1 MRYAVAAASAILTIT
16 ALCDIAVAG
25 GAAGIRGGGGV
36 RPSTGYSRG
45 ISAYKHSGQ
54 GGSLVRSYRATIIC
68 HSSRGSSYSHF
79 GKAVGWRYVKDHGWR
94 RHQHNQT
101 PQPASATEFVPSSPY
116 RFLADEPGRYLGS
129 GAF

>member
-16 ALCDIAVAG
+16 LSDIAIAG
-25 GAAGIRGGGGV
+25 SAPGVRGGGGA
-36 RPSTGYSRG
+36 RPPTGYSRG
-45 ISAYKHSGQ
+45 ISAYKPSAP
-54 GGSLVRSYRATIIC
+54 GGWAVRSHGATIIG

-79 GKAVGWRYVKDHGWR
+79 GKAVGWPYFKDHGWR
-94 RHQHNQT
+94 RHQHT
-101 PQPASATEFVPSSPY
+101 RTAQPASVIEFVPSSPY